1 MHIKTKKEFNM
12 FHLMDKYEDEFK
24 LKRIL
29 TSFYNR
35 VSSEVNVKHFFMDL
49 SLEKMLQDVDH
60 YNQFILDKPDRI
72 YTAEPS
78 QTADSSTQIGSSSF
92 KEICHHL
99 VEVLKEE
106 AIQEEDI
113 PRFVTD
119 VMEIVEESK
128 AESSDRISTVYEA
141 ETLNYE
147 HLVEILAKARTK
159 AELDE
164 ENVLTVRVSGVQVP
178 INIKINKKHQYLLIF
193 GKVECK
199 THDQKALDEIINK
212 ANIVVIGEKTI
223 FEEGNK
229 ISGKS
234 HNLKVVESFDQ
245 INFESG
251 DKFFLDIS
259 NGKNHKYKLSECS
272 KESGESVLDSLN
284 LALDL
289 AKENKIDAINF
300 GPFNKTSLKLG
311 GNKFSD
317 ELHLMAEKLEV
328 KNFFCEFNVVD
339 NFWTA
344 RVTSHIP
351 ISEVPSH
358 IKKEKIIKP
367 IKLINE
373 AMKLNGVKKPRVAVQ
388 ALNPHAEFGT
398 EEKDEIIPAIE
409 EAKKLGINAD
419 GPLPCDTSFI
429 TAYKNKNHDC
439 IVGMYHDA
447 LQSGLK
453 AFGFDRGVTVQGGLP
468 VPITTPA
475 HGTAFDIAGKNEA
488 NLEPTLNSFKIALT
502 MAENKNKA

>member
-1 MHIKTKKEFNM
+1 MPQNK
-12 FHLMDKYEDEFK
+12 
-24 LKRIL
+24 
-29 TSFYNR
+29 
-35 VSSEVNVKHFFMDL
+35 
-49 SLEKMLQDVDH
+49 
-60 YNQFILDKPDRI
+60 
-72 YTAEPS
+72 
-78 QTADSSTQIGSSSF
+78 
-92 KEICHHL
+92 
-99 VEVLKEE
+99 
-106 AIQEEDI
+106 
-113 PRFVTD
+113 
-119 VMEIVEESK
+119 
-128 AESSDRISTVYEA
+128 
-141 ETLNYE
+141 
-147 HLVEILAKARTK
+147 
-159 AELDE
+159 
-164 ENVLTVRVSGVQVP
+164 
-178 INIKINKKHQYLLIF
+178 INIALLLGDPSGI
-193 GKVECK
+193 GPELVSKLLTERI
-199 THDQKALDEIINK
+199 TDK
-212 ANIVVIGEKTI
+212 ANIVVIGEKNI
-223 FEEGNK
+223 LEGGNK
-229 ISGKS
+229 ISGNS
-234 HNLKVVESFDQ
+234 QNLKYVNSFDQ
-245 INFESG
+245 INFQEG
-251 DKFFLDIS
+251 NKFFLDIA
-259 NGKNHKYKLSECS
+259 NGKNHNYKLSECS
-272 KESGESVLDSLN
+272 KESGESVLSALN
-284 LALDL
+284 LALEL
-289 AKENKIDAINF
+289 AKQNKIHAINF

-311 GNKFSD
+311 GNKYSD

-328 KNFFCEFNVVD
+328 KNFFCEFNVID

-351 ISEVPSH
+351 IKEVPDH
-358 IKKEKIIKP
+358 VKKEKIIKP

-373 AMKLNGVKKPRVAVQ
+373 AMKLNGIKVPRVAVQ